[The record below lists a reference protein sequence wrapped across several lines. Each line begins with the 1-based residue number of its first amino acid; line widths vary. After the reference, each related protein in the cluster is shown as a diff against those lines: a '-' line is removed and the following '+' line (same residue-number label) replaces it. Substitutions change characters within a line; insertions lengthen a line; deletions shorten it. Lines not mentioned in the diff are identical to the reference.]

1 MRREIRYL
9 RDLIAPS
16 TDPTIR
22 LEWNEPS
29 STIDR
34 SIGPKSYAH
43 PGLRTLHDSCSTV
56 ATVIA
61 AINVDH
67 RREREREGE
76 RGGSRRCSGVYF
88 VVGGWRARVAGGR
101 SRVASHESTIV
112 QIITSPWRRSSPERR
127 VVLELGSSGSLLS
140 LVHNVA
146 RGGGFVGIRGCPR
159 SRFPHDCL
167 GGLSSGG
174 SREDRSG
181 RSRRG
186 GGGTGRSRCARVFIA
201 PYCIPIK
208 SSGAGSRR
216 TVKATDACSLLLL
229 PPLPCRPAIVLLSV
243 ERCPPTT
250 HDLGP
255 GLATGIESGAL
266 FFLHGCISREGEDY
280 YLHLD
285 FPLLASGP
293 KSKGERILSRCI
305 VLDVRAAI
313 LEGTAFLHERVIES
327 AAIFPARE
335 KEISKDSG
343 GGERRGKEET
353 R

>member
-1 MRREIRYL
+1 MDARVP
-9 RDLIAPS
+9 DF
-16 TDPTIR
+16 PTIALADCR
-22 LEWNEPS
+22 
-29 STIDR
+29 
-34 SIGPKSYAH
+34 
-43 PGLRTLHDSCSTV
+43 
-56 ATVIA
+56 A
-61 AINVDH
+61 A
-67 RREREREGE
+67 G
-76 RGGSRRCSGVYF
+76 RGRIEA
-88 VVGGWRARVAGGR
+88 GGVAGGR
-101 SRVASHESTIV
+101 
-112 QIITSPWRRSSPERR
+112 
-127 VVLELGSSGSLLS
+127 
-140 LVHNVA
+140 
-146 RGGGFVGIRGCPR
+146 
-159 SRFPHDCL
+159 
-167 GGLSSGG
+167 
-174 SREDRSG
+174 
-181 RSRRG
+181 
-186 GGGTGRSRCARVFIA
+186 GGTGRSRCARVFIA

-266 FFLHGCISREGEDY
+266 FFLLGCISREGEDY

-285 FPLLASGP
+285 SPS
-293 KSKGERILSRCI
+293 SRPARSRRENGSSPDI

>member
-1 MRREIRYL
+1 M
-9 RDLIAPS
+9 
-16 TDPTIR
+16 
-22 LEWNEPS
+22 
-29 STIDR
+29 
-34 SIGPKSYAH
+34 
-43 PGLRTLHDSCSTV
+43 
-56 ATVIA
+56 IA

-181 RSRRG
+181 RSRRA

-285 FPLLASGP
+285 SPLLASGP
-293 KSKGERILSRCI
+293 KSKGERILSRYRPRCSRGESREDRFPSREGNRI
-305 VLDVRAAI
+305 GGYFPRARKGDFERFGWRREEREGRDAVVR
-313 LEGTAFLHERVIES
+313 RVS
-327 AAIFPARE
+327 
-335 KEISKDSG
+335 
-343 GGERRGKEET
+343 T
-353 R
+353 RNGS